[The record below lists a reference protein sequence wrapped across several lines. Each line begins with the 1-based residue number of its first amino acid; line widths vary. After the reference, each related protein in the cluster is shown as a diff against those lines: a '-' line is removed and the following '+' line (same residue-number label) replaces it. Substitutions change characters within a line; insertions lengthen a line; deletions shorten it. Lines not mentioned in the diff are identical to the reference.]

1 LAASIRGNRFLTTS
15 AHAESGPAQRDSS
28 VGQPDPAA
36 CIRPRTSLCSRCGR
50 GDTADD
56 GANGNEDSSWDAQ
69 WESVAAIDAG
79 DYTVGIEMPYR
90 RSVGFGSVV
99 DIDDEESDP
108 A

>member
-1 LAASIRGNRFLTTS
+1 
-15 AHAESGPAQRDSS
+15 
-28 VGQPDPAA
+28 
-36 CIRPRTSLCSRCGR
+36 
-50 GDTADD
+50 
-56 GANGNEDSSWDAQ
+56 
-69 WESVAAIDAG
+69 VAAIDAG